1 MPIKLIVFDLDGVLM
16 NSRNLHYETLNMA
29 LYNYDPKLVISREE
43 HLAKYDGHPTN
54 YKLKLLT
61 KEKGLDPAA
70 YNQIWKAKQDA
81 TQSAIL
87 SHYTPDA
94 KLQVIMKTLKD
105 RGYLL
110 YCASNSIWVT
120 VKNALSAL
128 GIIEYFDYFISNEEV
143 RNPKPSAD
151 IYFKCFQRANVSPAE
166 TLVCEDSPVGR
177 KAALSSGAHLCPIED
192 PEDLSLVK
200 IENWLAKINSM
211 AESFRDPSSGTQ
223 RVNIVIPA
231 AGLGSR
237 FANAGYTFP
246 KPLIEVNGKP
256 MIQVVVENLAV
267 NGRFIFIVQEAHYE
281 KYNLKYL
288 LNAIAPGCV
297 IVKTHGLTEGSAC
310 SVMLA
315 KEHINNDD
323 PVIIANSDQY
333 LEWDPRQF
341 LYTSMSDGVD
351 GCISTFTNSHP
362 KFSYVRTD
370 ENGLVVEVAEKKVIS
385 NDATTGIYF
394 WKRGADCVKYT
405 EQMITKNI
413 RVNGEFYNCPV
424 FNEAI
429 EDGLKIKT
437 VPAKSFWCLGTP
449 EDLDNYLRNSV
460 VIFKN

>member
-1 MPIKLIVFDLDGVLM
+1 MPIKLIIFDLDGVLM
-16 NSRNLHYETLNMA
+16 DSRDLHYETLNIA
-29 LYNYDPKLVISREE
+29 LAQYDPKFIIGRDE

-54 YKLKLLT
+54 YKLRLLT
-61 KEKGLDPAA
+61 KEKGLDPMA

-87 SHYTPDA
+87 THYTSDA
-94 KLQVIMKTLKD
+94 RLQNIMKTLKS
-105 RGYLL
+105 RGYIL

-151 IYFKCFQRANVSPAE
+151 IYFKCFQRANLSPNE
-166 TLVCEDSPVGR
+166 VLICEDSPVGR
-177 KAALSSGAHLCPIED
+177 KAALSSGAYLCPIED
-192 PEDLSLVK
+192 PEDLTMNK
-200 IENWLAKINSM
+200 IETWISKCNSM
-211 AESFRDPSSGTQ
+211 ANQDITQISGTK

-246 KPLIEVNGKP
+246 KPLIDVNGKP

-267 NGRFIFIVQEAHYE
+267 SGRFIFIVQESHYE

-297 IVKTHGLTEGSAC
+297 IVKTDGLTEGSAC
-310 SVMLA
+310 SVLLA

-323 PVIIANSDQY
+323 PLIIANSDQY

-341 LYTSMSDGVD
+341 LYTSMSEGVD

-362 KFSYVRTD
+362 KFSYALMND
-370 ENGLVVEVAEKKVIS
+370 DGYVVEVAEKKVIS
-385 NDATTGIYF
+385 NNATTGVYF
-394 WKRGADCVKYT
+394 WKKGSDCVKYT
-405 EQMITKNI
+405 EQMIAKDI

-429 EDGLKIKT
+429 QDGKKIKS
-437 VPAKSFWCLGTP
+437 VPAKTFWCLGTP
-449 EDLDNYLRNSV
+449 EDLENYLRNSSV
-460 VIFKN
+460 

>member
-1 MPIKLIVFDLDGVLM
+1 MPIKLIIFDLDGVLM
-16 NSRNLHYETLNMA
+16 DSRDLHYETLNTA
-29 LYNYDPKLVISREE
+29 LAQYDPKLIIGRDE

-61 KEKGLDPAA
+61 KEKGLDPSA

-94 KLQVIMKTLKD
+94 RLQAIMKTLKS
-105 RGYLL
+105 RGYML

-120 VKNALSAL
+120 VKNALAAL

-151 IYFKCFQRANVSPAE
+151 IYFKCFQRANVTPQE
-166 TLVCEDSPVGR
+166 VLVCEDSPVGR
-177 KAALSSGAHLCPIED
+177 RAALASGAHLCPIESPD
-192 PEDLSLVK
+192 DVTLTK
-200 IENWLAKINSM
+200 IETCISKVNRTMNFQTQDLN
-211 AESFRDPSSGTQ
+211 SGTR

-246 KPLIEVNGKP
+246 KPLIDVNGKP

-267 NGRFIFIVQEAHYE
+267 SGRFIFIVQETHYE

-297 IVKTHGLTEGSAC
+297 IVKTNGLTEGSAC

-323 PVIIANSDQY
+323 PLIIANSDQY

-341 LYTSMSDGVD
+341 LYTSMSEGVD

-362 KFSYVRTD
+362 KFSYARMD
-370 ENGLVVEVAEKKVIS
+370 DDGYVVEVAEKKVIS
-385 NDATTGIYF
+385 NNATTGIYF
-394 WKRGADCVKYT
+394 WKKGSDCVKYT

-429 EDGLKIKT
+429 EDGKKIKSA
-437 VPAKSFWCLGTP
+437 PAKTFWCLGTP
-449 EDLDNYLRNSV
+449 EDLDNYLRNSS
-460 VIFKN
+460 I